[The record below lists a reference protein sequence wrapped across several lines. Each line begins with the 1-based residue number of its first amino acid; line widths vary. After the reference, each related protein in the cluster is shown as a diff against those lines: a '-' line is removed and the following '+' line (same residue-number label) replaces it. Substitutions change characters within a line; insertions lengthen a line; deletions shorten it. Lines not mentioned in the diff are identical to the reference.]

1 MTDMILRLPE
11 VIKRLGIKKTTI
23 YKLTKAGELKS
34 VPISARCVG
43 WPASNVNAYIEKIK
57 STDETGNYNN

>member
-1 MTDMILRLPE
+1 MNNDMILRLPD

-23 YKLTKAGELKS
+23 YKLTKAGLLKS

-43 WPASNVNAYIEKIK
+43 WPESNINAYIDKIK
-57 STDETGNYNN
+57 SSNNGISPL

>member
-1 MTDMILRLPE
+1 MNNDMILRLPE

-23 YKLTKAGELKS
+23 YKLTKMGQLQS

-43 WPASNVNAYIEKIK
+43 WPESNINAYIEQIK
-57 STDETGNYNN
+57 SRVNIKNN